1 MAFDWTP
8 FDGAQAAAE
17 SLAAAVARD
26 LRGVLANRPR
36 ARLAVSGGRSP
47 IAFFQALS
55 GEELDWARVD
65 ISLVDERIVPVGHAD
80 SNTALVRGYLLQNRA
95 ASAVWQPLIDE
106 AADECR
112 LQHTA
117 DAVAFALRHYARP
130 DVAVLG
136 MGGDGHTASLFPQ
149 APQLAEALSAAAAPL
164 LHTTPLTAPHER
176 ISMALREIL
185 AVPHLYLAIGG
196 AEKKAVFQQAAAAP
210 DRALPISLILHSQ
223 EAQCHVFY
231 AD

>member
-1 MAFDWTP
+1 MAFDWTR
-8 FDGAQAAAE
+8 FDSAQAAAE
-17 SLAAAVARD
+17 GLAEAVARD
-26 LRGVLANRPR
+26 LRGVLADKAR
-36 ARLAVSGGRSP
+36 ARLAVSGGKSP

-55 GEELDWARVD
+55 RADLDWARVD
-65 ISLVDERIVPVGHAD
+65 ITLVDERIVPTDHAD
-80 SNTALVRGYLLQNRA
+80 SNTALVRAHLLQNRA
-95 ASAVWQPLIDE
+95 AAAAWQPLIDE

-112 LQHTA
+112 LKNTA
-117 DAVAFALRHYARP
+117 AAVEFALQHYARP

-149 APQLAEALSAAAAPL
+149 SPQLADGLSEAGAPL
-164 LHTTPLTAPHER
+164 LHTTPVTAPHER

-196 AEKKAVFQQAAAAP
+196 AEKKAVFEQAAAAA
-210 DRALPISLILHSQ
+210 DRALPVSLILNAR